1 MNKILKWVLIVVA
14 CFFGLIIVLGFM
26 KGVTNTESK
35 NQANNEPNK
44 KIVNVETQPEPTKQ
58 TPIVQTIGQ
67 VWMTAKNWDADP
79 QVDGLKFYLNPKDKD
94 DSKVDSAGVLSMK
107 LWKMVEVNYET
118 KCLKRDG
125 DLLDSWDNLPIKE
138 EDYGIFG

>member
-118 KCLKRDG
+118 K
-125 DLLDSWDNLPIKE
+125 
-138 EDYGIFG
+138 